1 MNAKV
6 SVVLPSLNVADY
18 IEECLASVLNQS
30 LDELEVICVDAG
42 STDSTREILDDYA
55 KKDSRIV
62 VLHSNVKS
70 YGKQVNMGLDY
81 ACGAYVAIL
90 ETDDWSRTCTG
101 ACMSMGR
108 PTAWITWRPL
118 LTYFINFKAGNI
130 IISGRNYSMQGMRAG
145 MANCWAPASLPP

>member
-42 STDSTREILDDYA
+42 STDGTREILDDYA

-70 YGKQVNMGLDY
+70 Y
-81 ACGAYVAIL
+81 
-90 ETDDWSRTCTG
+90 
-101 ACMSMGR
+101 
-108 PTAWITWRPL
+108 
-118 LTYFINFKAGNI
+118 
-130 IISGRNYSMQGMRAG
+130 
-145 MANCWAPASLPP
+145 